1 MKKLSVITS
10 LILAGTLALSV
21 IACSETT
28 GGGSATDIEILAWE
42 SEYGR
47 EWLDRT
53 IEAYNASQD
62 TYTATPKYELTLGN
76 ISRALQNKESYDL
89 YFTGLNTSEFDD
101 KFVDMSDVLDYT
113 PEGESESIRQKY
125 YPYLLEGLKEGDG
138 SYKRLSY
145 GNNATGL
152 VYNTQMISEQD
163 VPRTTNELA
172 DLSALMDKDTKT
184 FTFFNDKGKNGY
196 WNYVLYAWEAQY
208 DTLDYRNR
216 NLLALRHESG
226 NSPSKE
232 VLIREDGR
240 KRAIEVL
247 DTLLNSTT
255 CSADTQNTE
264 FKIVQSAFIEGSAA
278 VMPNGAWFKLT
289 AGENKDN
296 FKMMKTPVISAIVE
310 TFEGADKNMP
320 DSRLAALVTAVDEG
334 KSYSE
339 VADQCSETTYKR
351 IKEARGYMYNN
362 AAEQFALIPEFSNAI
377 DGAKDFLKF
386 FYSDEALQIWTECTG
401 LPATCRFDYE
411 GELNAWGENQF
422 ALAESKGII
431 CNSRS
436 KSKIFVDY
444 SMDEYVGIGFAAE
457 FAKQGSTKTADD
469 VWNSIVNTVNINWDN
484 WSSII

>member
-10 LILAGTLALSV
+10 LMLAGTLAFSV
-21 IACSETT
+21 SACNKTPS
-28 GGGSATDIEILAWE
+28 GGSATDIEILAWE

-53 IEAYNASQD
+53 VEAYNASQD

-76 ISRALQNKESYDL
+76 ISRAIQNKESYDL
-89 YFTGLNTSEFDD
+89 YFTALNTSEYDD
-101 KFVDMSDVLDYT
+101 KFVDMGDVLGYT
-113 PEGESESIRQKY
+113 PTGESKTIREKY

-152 VYNTQMISEQD
+152 VYNTNLISEKD
-163 VPRTTNELA
+163 VPRTTDELA
-172 DLSALMDKDTKT
+172 DLSSIMDKNTKT
-184 FTFFNDKGKNGY
+184 FTFFNNKEKNGY

-208 DTLDYRNR
+208 DTLEYRNR

-226 NSPSKE
+226 NSPSKD

-240 KRAIEVL
+240 KKAIEVL

-278 VMPNGAWFKLT
+278 IMPNGAWFKLT

-310 TFEGADKNMP
+310 TFEGADKGMP

-334 KSYSE
+334 KPYSD
-339 VADQCSETTYKR
+339 VKDQCSEATYNR

-362 AAEQFALIPEFSNAI
+362 AAEQFVMIPEFSNAI

-386 FYSDEALQIWTECTG
+386 FYSDAALQIWTECTG
-401 LPATCRFDYE
+401 LPATCRFDYK
-411 GELNAWGENQF
+411 GDLNAWGENQF
-422 ALAESKGII
+422 ALAESGGII

-457 FAKQGSTKTADD
+457 FAKQGSKKTAEE
-469 VWNSIVNTVNINWDN
+469 VWKSIVNTVNINWDN